1 MENVFFSIVIPVY
14 NAEKYLLECIDSL
27 KKQTYKNFEV
37 IVVDD
42 GSQDNSPAMCDS
54 LSEKYKAFKI
64 KAIHQTNHRQIAARM
79 NGIDHSVGKYIMFLD
94 ADDKLKENT
103 LEVIHKAVVK
113 YGTDIVIYDGL
124 RFCGDIMQPYG
135 THYSEDIQLLK
146 GNTYTKFKED
156 VISSTKFNTVW
167 NKAFKR
173 DLITGSERFKDV
185 SYISTEE
192 DFLMQLPWIDK
203 ASSAVYLPED
213 LYLYRLNTGSITFQ
227 KFDSYSFK
235 SALFI
240 FEAVMRYSKKWN
252 IPNGE
257 MIARRRF
264 LWRVASSVRQFSN
277 KNTKLSY
284 KEKLEY
290 IKEISHNKIFRK
302 EYPLFKGSLNSFM
315 DKLI

>member
-1 MENVFFSIVIPVY
+1 MVH
-14 NAEKYLLECIDSL
+14 
-27 KKQTYKNFEV
+27 
-37 IVVDD
+37 
-42 GSQDNSPAMCDS
+42 
-54 LSEKYKAFKI
+54 
-64 KAIHQTNHRQIAARM
+64 KAIA
-79 NGIDHSVGKYIMFLD
+79 KYD
-94 ADDKLKENT
+94 
-103 LEVIHKAVVK
+103 
-113 YGTDIVIYDGL
+113 TDIVIYDGL
-124 RFCGDIMQPYG
+124 RFSGDVMQPYG
-135 THYSEDIQLLK
+135 THYSEDILLLK
-146 GNTYTKFKED
+146 ENAYTKFKED
-156 VISSTKFNTVW
+156 VISSTRFNTVW

-173 DLITGSERFKDV
+173 ELITESERFKDV
-185 SYISTEE
+185 AFISTEE

-235 SALFI
+235 SALYI
-240 FEAVMRYSKKWN
+240 FNVVMRYSKKWN

-277 KNTKLSY
+277 KETKLSY

-290 IKEISHNKIFRK
+290 IKDISHNKIFRK

-315 DKLI
+315 DKLILKLLYCKYCKLTLFAAEHDPKLHR